1 MSLTRS
7 METLHVDKSDP
18 TSNKISNFKPDNQDV
33 NWESWKKLK
42 LSSFHGKKLIK
53 KAYRPYHPKTK
64 AFYLHELDSFGFE
77 PGEKITMLMRTL
89 KKVLGNPSS
98 PNTNKSR
105 RINAK
110 LSFVRVKGLKHFQE
124 GKSVKDLVDF
134 PDSYWTAYKTIMD
147 AKQKKTD
154 VTSSVELKN

>member
-1 MSLTRS
+1 
-7 METLHVDKSDP
+7 
-18 TSNKISNFKPDNQDV
+18 
-33 NWESWKKLK
+33 
-42 LSSFHGKKLIK
+42 
-53 KAYRPYHPKTK
+53 
-64 AFYLHELDSFGFE
+64 
-77 PGEKITMLMRTL
+77 MRTL